1 MRAKFLLKME
11 QALAWR
17 RGLDLATLRT
27 GAAGLPAVGQLL
39 EGIDAYPEQF
49 SDLRPAAATSM
60 AEGGLLPDA
69 PTLARLRNALLQGLF
84 RSS

>member
-1 MRAKFLLKME
+1 MRHEPVETACLSMRSIARRKVLTPD
-11 QALAWR
+11 ASTLA
-17 RGLDLATLRT
+17 
-27 GAAGLPAVGQLL
+27 
-39 EGIDAYPEQF
+39 DASDASTPEQF